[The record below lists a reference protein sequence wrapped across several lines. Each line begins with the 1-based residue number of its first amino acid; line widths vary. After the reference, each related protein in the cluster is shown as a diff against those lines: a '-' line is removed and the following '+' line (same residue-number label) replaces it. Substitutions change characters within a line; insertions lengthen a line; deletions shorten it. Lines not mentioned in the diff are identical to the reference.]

1 MYLSVNCAA
10 SITFFAFF
18 DDFDKELKSITL
30 DSIYSEDVFD
40 GHGMIHGGTVD
51 LLWVDELS
59 PGTVKHLS
67 KILSQL
73 R

>member
-40 GHGMIHGGTVD
+40 GHGMIHGRTVD
-51 LLWVDELS
+51 LL
-59 PGTVKHLS
+59 
-67 KILSQL
+67 
-73 R
+73 